1 MGDMQQTGKAAP
13 CCLQI
18 DINKLG
24 SSGKTE
30 ENFTFPFVPE
40 RQLLSLP
47 SATIGKATVSV
58 TVRLVKG
65 GAVAEGEVTY
75 TVNGECSR
83 CLKPASATF
92 TEEFTASFGTAKDA
106 EYPVRAGII
115 DLTAAVEELIVTA
128 SPQVI
133 YCREDCKGL
142 CPDCGADLNAGECN
156 CKNFREVNQNGSSQ
170 G

>member
-47 SATIGKATVSV
+47 SATFGYRPPRQGRRGCGGKGYLHGKRRVFPLLKARFRNVYRGIYGVLRHRERCGISCQ
-58 TVRLVKG
+58 G
-65 GAVAEGEVTY
+65 GNYRSDGCGRRAHR
-75 TVNGECSR
+75 NR
-83 CLKPASATF
+83 FPAGHLLQGGLQGF
-92 TEEFTASFGTAKDA
+92 VPGL
-106 EYPVRAGII
+106 RRG
-115 DLTAAVEELIVTA
+115 
-128 SPQVI
+128 PQ
-133 YCREDCKGL
+133 R
-142 CPDCGADLNAGECN
+142 
-156 CKNFREVNQNGSSQ
+156 RRM
-170 G
+170 